1 MTFTLFAKVRFLK
14 KTCVYMYLTFV
25 QSCGRTLPLHANQP
39 RQPALPCAHDNPWP
53 GKWGQS
59 LAFGQEPRPWGPE
72 RGRAWQQDGIWDLLD
87 EAASNK
93 GGSTLHILFTILDLC
108 IQCLLSIIDF
118 INIKQNNTEAQFW
131 PLLCYCREHCKSLWM
146 ICLRPCSALCAG
158 APPCPWQSS
167 ICLISWT
174 SRPTDMASTTWVFA
188 TPGRAIGEK
197 EREHFPSKH
206 TVFRISPKSCS
217 GKTKKL
223 IWKKKKKKYRINKNF
238 LKISTN

>member
-1 MTFTLFAKVRFLK
+1 MYSQKSTQSNCLLADLKENSQLFILNLWNKYDNNSICKGALSEK
-14 KTCVYMYLTFV
+14 KKSVYMHLTFV

-39 RQPALPCAHDNPWP
+39 GQPTLPCAHDNPWP

-72 RGRAWQQDGIWDLLD
+72 GGRAWQQDGIWDLLD
-87 EAASNK
+87 EAVSNK
-93 GGSTLHILFTILDLC
+93 GGSTLHILFTILD
-108 IQCLLSIIDF
+108 
-118 INIKQNNTEAQFW
+118 INIKQNNAEAQVW

-146 ICLRPCSALCAG
+146 ICLRPCSALCVG

-174 SRPTDMASTTWVFA
+174 SRPTDTTSTTWVFV

-197 EREHFPSKH
+197 ERVHFPSK
-206 TVFRISPKSCS
+206 C
-217 GKTKKL
+217 
-223 IWKKKKKKYRINKNF
+223 YYNNF
-238 LKISTN
+238 T